1 MGTNLSRITINYKNE
16 SKKIYNNKN
25 FILQF

>member
-25 FILQF
+25 FIFQF